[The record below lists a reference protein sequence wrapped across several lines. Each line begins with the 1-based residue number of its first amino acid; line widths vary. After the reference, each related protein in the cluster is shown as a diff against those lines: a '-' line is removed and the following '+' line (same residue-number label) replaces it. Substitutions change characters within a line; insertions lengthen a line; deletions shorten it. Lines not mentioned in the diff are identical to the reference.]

1 MELAAIADPRSALDA
16 ELAAITELDRSIRA
30 AQAEQL
36 RRVVRAR
43 EVAADV
49 EGVDELSTF
58 TQREFATRA
67 FIAELA
73 TSLTVHERTAG
84 RMVGEAEQLTGRFTS
99 TLQTLSDGLMCLGRV
114 RTLLEFA
121 SQLPA
126 ETQPVFEREALA
138 SGAGDTPSAFRRRAR
153 KLRERMHPV
162 EPIERHEV
170 ARAERCIGLDPAPD
184 GMAWL
189 SIHLEAERGTAIMS
203 RLDAFADV
211 TGSDDEADDA
221 RTPMQ
226 RRTDAA
232 ADLLLGGWLH
242 DAPAGSP
249 LAPPAS
255 PLGAVTPKV
264 YVTVPVMTLL
274 GASDEPAE
282 LDGYGPIDADTARRI
297 AAHAPSFH
305 RILTHPET
313 GAYLSYGR
321 TTYRVPADLAG
332 YLRVRDG
339 GCRFPG
345 CSRRAERCDLDHT
358 TDWAHAGETRHDN
371 VAHLCRKHHR
381 LKHKTAWR
389 VTQESD
395 GQLHWV
401 SPAGRE
407 YTTSAE
413 SPFREKPPSE
423 TAAPEP
429 VDIDIDIDT
438 DTDDEPPWS
447 AGRTIDP
454 AA

>member
-1 MELAAIADPRSALDA
+1 MELAAITDPRTALDA
-16 ELAAITELDRSIRA
+16 ELAAIAELDRSIRA

-43 EVAADV
+43 ELAAEVA
-49 EGVDELSTF
+49 GVDELSTF

-84 RMVGEAEQLTGRFTS
+84 RMVGEAEQLTGRFAS
-99 TLQTLSDGLMCLGRV
+99 TLETLSDGSMCLGRV

-126 ETQPVFEREALA
+126 DAQPAFEREALER
-138 SGAGDTPSAFRRRAR
+138 GAGDTPSAFRRRAR
-153 KLRERMHPV
+153 RLRERMHPV
-162 EPIERHEV
+162 EPVERHEV
-170 ARAERCIGLDPAPD
+170 ARAERSVGLDPAPD

-189 SIHLEAERGTAIMS
+189 SLHLEAERGVAIMS
-203 RLDAFADV
+203 RLNAFAEV
-211 TGSDDEADDA
+211 SGSDDEGGDP

-249 LAPPAS
+249 LAPPTS
-255 PLGAVTPKV
+255 PLGAVAPKV

-274 GASDEPAE
+274 GASDESAE
-282 LDGYGPIDADTARRI
+282 LDGYGPIDAHTARRL
-297 AAHAPSFH
+297 AAHAPSFQ

-358 TDWAHAGETRHDN
+358 ADWAHGGETRHDN
-371 VAHLCRKHHR
+371 IAHLCRKHHR
-381 LKHKTAWR
+381 LKHQTTWR
-389 VTQESD
+389 VTQD
-395 GQLHWV
+395 AGGRLRWV

-407 YTTSAE
+407 HLTSAD
-413 SPFREKPPSE
+413 SPFREKPPPEAS
-423 TAAPEP
+423 APP
-429 VDIDIDIDT
+429 IAPGTPATDIDDGP
-438 DTDDEPPWS
+438 EPPWA
-447 AGRTIDP
+447 AGRSIDP

>member
-1 MELAAIADPRSALDA
+1 MGPAAITDPRTALSA
-16 ELAAITELDRSIRA
+16 ELAAIVELDRSIRA

-36 RRVVRAR
+36 RRIERAR
-43 EVAADV
+43 RLAADV

-58 TQREFATRA
+58 THREFATRA

-84 RMVGEAEQLTGRFTS
+84 RMVGDAEQLTGRFTS
-99 TLQTLSDGLMCLGRV
+99 TLHTLSDGSMCLGRV

-126 ETQPVFEREALA
+126 ETQPEFEREALEH
-138 SGAGDTPSAFRRRAR
+138 GAGDTPSAFRRRAR
-153 KLRERMHPV
+153 KLRERLHPV
-162 EPIERHEV
+162 EAIERHEV
-170 ARAERCIGLDPAPD
+170 ARAERSVGLDPAPD

-189 SIHLEAERGTAIMS
+189 SIHLEAERGRAIMS

-211 TGSDDEADDA
+211 AGSDDEAGDP

-249 LAPPAS
+249 LAPPTS

-274 GASDEPAE
+274 GVSDEPAE
-282 LDGYGPIDADTARRI
+282 LDGYGPIDADTARRL
-297 AAHAPSFH
+297 AAHAPSFQ

-321 TTYRVPADLAG
+321 TTYRVPADLTG

-339 GCRFPG
+339 SCRFPG

-358 TDWAHAGETRHDN
+358 VDWAHGGHTRHDN
-371 VAHLCRKHHR
+371 VAHLCRTHHR
-381 LKHKTAWR
+381 LKHRTAWR
-389 VTQESD
+389 VTQDAGGE
-395 GQLHWV
+395 LHWV

-407 YTTSAE
+407 YLTGPE
-413 SPFREKPPSE
+413 SPFREKPPPGASE
-423 TAAPEP
+423 PGAADGDGDEP
-429 VDIDIDIDT
+429 
-438 DTDDEPPWS
+438 EPPWA
-447 AGRTIDP
+447 AGRPADP